1 MRVKIISD
9 STCDLSPAL
18 LERYDIAVTPLCVIK
33 DGKDFHDGVDIT
45 PADIFAHVDGGGDL
59 CSTSAVSQYEYG
71 EMFARYANEYDAV
84 VQITIGANFSCC
96 YQNAC
101 AAAQEYENVFVVDS
115 ENLSTG
121 QGLLV
126 VAAAKLAEQGLSG
139 AEIAE
144 RVRALAPKVEASFL
158 IERLDYMRKGGRCSA
173 VAALGANLLH
183 LKPCI
188 EVRNGKMAVCKKYRG
203 SFEKCIRQYVKER
216 LDGREDIAPELA
228 FITHAA
234 AHITSES
241 RIASTAKVRD
251 RAFMEKPPCL
261 FVFRTF
267 EQQRRARGT
276 GRDAEQQKNATAV
289 DADHRRSADLR
300 GNGRDKDRQNA
311 IDDQRGRAAEA
322 ENEAQKPHRPVL
334 LLRFGGRGIRRT
346 VF

>member
-101 AAAQEYENVFVVDS
+101 AAAQEYANVFVVDS

-126 VAAAKLAEQGLSG
+126 VAAAKLAEHRAHILTAVVELAEKLECPARVARQDQRHELCGLHVSG
-139 AEIAE
+139 QTQ
-144 RVRALAPKVEASFL
+144 RVEHGVRVDRAARGRALVKKAQRVSQ
-158 IERLDYMRKGGRCSA
+158 RA
-173 VAALGANLLH
+173 V
-183 LKPCI
+183 
-188 EVRNGKMAVCKKYRG
+188 
-203 SFEKCIRQYVKER
+203 RQS
-216 LDGREDIAPELA
+216 G
-228 FITHAA
+228 
-234 AHITSES
+234 
-241 RIASTAKVRD
+241 
-251 RAFMEKPPCL
+251 
-261 FVFRTF
+261 
-267 EQQRRARGT
+267 QQRRA
-276 GRDAEQQKNATAV
+276 
-289 DADHRRSADLR
+289 
-300 GNGRDKDRQNA
+300 
-311 IDDQRGRAAEA
+311 
-322 ENEAQKPHRPVL
+322 VL
-334 LLRFGGRGIRRT
+334 L
-346 VF
+346 

>member
-18 LERYDIAVTPLCVIK
+18 LECYDIAVTPLCVIK

-173 VAALGANLLH
+173 VAAL
-183 LKPCI
+183 
-188 EVRNGKMAVCKKYRG
+188 AVCKKYRG

-234 AHITSES
+234 AD
-241 RIASTAKVRD
+241 ANVVAAAKEEAAQYGSFETVEETQ
-251 RAFMEKPPCL
+251 AGCTVSCHCGPNTLGIL
-261 FVFRTF
+261 FVR
-267 EQQRRARGT
+267 
-276 GRDAEQQKNATAV
+276 K
-289 DADHRRSADLR
+289 
-300 GNGRDKDRQNA
+300 
-311 IDDQRGRAAEA
+311 
-322 ENEAQKPHRPVL
+322 
-334 LLRFGGRGIRRT
+334 
-346 VF
+346 

>member
-18 LERYDIAVTPLCVIK
+18 LECYDIAVTPLCVIK

-126 VAAAKLAEQGLSG
+126 VAAAKLA
-139 AEIAE
+139 
-144 RVRALAPKVEASFL
+144 RAGPF
-158 IERLDYMRKGGRCSA
+158 R
-173 VAALGANLLH
+173 
-183 LKPCI
+183 
-188 EVRNGKMAVCKKYRG
+188 RG
-203 SFEKCIRQYVKER
+203 
-216 LDGREDIAPELA
+216 D
-228 FITHAA
+228 
-234 AHITSES
+234 
-241 RIASTAKVRD
+241 
-251 RAFMEKPPCL
+251 
-261 FVFRTF
+261 
-267 EQQRRARGT
+267 RRARARARAE
-276 GRDAEQQKNATAV
+276 GRGELFDRAPRLHAK
-289 DADHRRSADLR
+289 
-300 GNGRDKDRQNA
+300 GRPLLGC
-311 IDDQRGRAAEA
+311 GRAGRESSAPEA
-322 ENEAQKPHRPVL
+322 LHRGAK
-334 LLRFGGRGIRRT
+334 RQDGRVQEVPRL
-346 VF
+346 V